1 MDIDGINAAA
11 DFVGDTGDDGND
23 GDTDAKEEN
32 AGGDSG
38 EDADGDCW

>member
-1 MDIDGINAAA
+1 MVPVPLLILSVIL
-11 DFVGDTGDDGND
+11 TGDDGND